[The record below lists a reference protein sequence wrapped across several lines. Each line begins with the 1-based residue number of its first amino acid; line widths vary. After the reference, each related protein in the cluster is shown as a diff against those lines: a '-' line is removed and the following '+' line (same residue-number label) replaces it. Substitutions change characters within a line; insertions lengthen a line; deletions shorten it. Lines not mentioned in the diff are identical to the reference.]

1 MALVKKKRRGPGPAR
16 PVHARTKI
24 DRSKLE
30 VLPIGADSRRF
41 GIFADRRESSRDKLR
56 KQLRHKKKERPF
68 SRLRTHCRR
77 DIFLL
82 HVFGLRRH
90 NTSRFPTRNRA
101 PIVRRARL
109 CTTHG
114 RSARVAAV
122 EASDSPRRRA
132 TRRASERAERTRAV
146 ARHRNARNVAWRAPA
161 CGSTFCSAGEA
172 ASRDEAVLIAAGAR
186 VRDRERPTRGLPSR
200 FQQRPDSPRAP
211 GPRAPPAAALYLPG
225 VSPGESVEH
234 ISRESARGPCVSLSL

>member
-1 MALVKKKRRGPGPAR
+1 MHCRRDIYLFIFLVKPQ
-16 PVHARTKI
+16 I
-24 DRSKLE
+24 N
-30 VLPIGADSRRF
+30 F
-41 GIFADRRESSRDKLR
+41 GNNFGY
-56 KQLRHKKKERPF
+56 KKKERPF

-82 HVFGLRRH
+82 HVFG
-90 NTSRFPTRNRA
+90 TETPQYFSVSDSQSRANL
-101 PIVRRARL
+101 RRARL